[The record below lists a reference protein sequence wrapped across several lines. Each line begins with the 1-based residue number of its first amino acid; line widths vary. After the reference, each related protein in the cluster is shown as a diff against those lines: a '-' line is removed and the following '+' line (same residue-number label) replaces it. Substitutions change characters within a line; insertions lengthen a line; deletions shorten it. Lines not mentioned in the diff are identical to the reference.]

1 MNESVQKS
9 KESVHDADELMFMV
23 KGLQSSNSS
32 SAQIID
38 MLEILEGLAPFLD
51 KTKVIEL
58 KCKNCDSYAPCFF
71 PLEDDYDV
79 IDTHA
84 YCHKKGQPL
93 HHLTFLSIAKCRE
106 FSRKAQVELAD
117 LAKRIM
123 EELRSALRGRKIYD
137 HNEFANYPIAFE
149 LSQDSDR
156 VTIQLGHLS
165 EDGTFVMGDARI
177 LLVRRPDPRLGT
189 KASQIGRA
197 LHDSDLVILVEA
209 SRSAMK
215 HLGLKD
221 AVGKIAASHGIPVI
235 YDP

>member
-1 MNESVQKS
+1 MSESVQKS
-9 KESVHDADELMFMV
+9 KESGRDTEELMFMV
-23 KGLQSSNSS
+23 KGLQSTNSS

-58 KCKNCDSYAPCFF
+58 KCKNCDNYAPCFF

-93 HHLTFLSIAKCRE
+93 HHLTFLSIAKCRD
-106 FSRKAQVELAD
+106 FSRKAQMELAD
-117 LAKRIM
+117 LAKRLM
-123 EELRSALRGRKIYD
+123 EELRSALRNMKIYD

-156 VTIQLGHLS
+156 VTIQLGHMS
-165 EDGTFVMGDARI
+165 EDGAFVMGDARV
-177 LLVRRPDPRLGT
+177 LLVRRPDPRLGN

-215 HLGLKD
+215 HLRLKD
-221 AVGKIAASHGIPVI
+221 TVGKIAASHGIPVI

>member
-1 MNESVQKS
+1 MSEPVQKS
-9 KESVHDADELMFMV
+9 KESGREADELMFMV
-23 KGLQSSNSS
+23 RGLQNSNSS
-32 SAQIID
+32 CAQIID

-51 KTKVIEL
+51 KNRVIEI

-93 HHLTFLSIAKCRE
+93 HHLTFLSIAKCRD
-106 FSRKAQVELAD
+106 FSRKAQTEMAD
-117 LAKRIM
+117 LANMLM
-123 EELRSALRGRKIYD
+123 EELRRALQGRKIYD

-149 LSQDSDR
+149 LSHDSDR
-156 VTIQLGHLS
+156 VTIQLGHIS
-165 EDGTFVMGDARI
+165 EDGAFVMGDAQVH
-177 LLVRRPDPRLGT
+177 LVRRPDPRLGS

-197 LHDSDLVILVEA
+197 LHESDLVILVEA

-221 AVGKIAASHGIPVI
+221 AVGKIATSHGIPVI

>member
-1 MNESVQKS
+1 MSEPVQKS
-9 KESVHDADELMFMV
+9 KESEHEADELMFLV
-23 KGLQSSNSS
+23 RGLQSTNSP

-51 KTKVIEL
+51 KTRVIEL

-84 YCHKKGQPL
+84 YCHRKGQPL
-93 HHLTFLSIAKCRE
+93 HHLTFLSIAKCRD
-106 FSRKAQVELAD
+106 FSRKAQMELVD
-117 LAKRIM
+117 LAKRFM
-123 EELRSALRGRKIYD
+123 EELRYALRDRKIYD

-156 VTIQLGHLS
+156 VTIQLGHIS
-165 EDGTFVMGDARI
+165 EDGAFVMGDAQVH
-177 LLVRRPDPRLGT
+177 LVRRPDPRMGS

-197 LHDSDLVILVEA
+197 LHENDLVILVEA
-209 SRSAMK
+209 SRSTIK

>member
-1 MNESVQKS
+1 MSESVQKS
-9 KESVHDADELMFMV
+9 KESGREADELMFIV
-23 KGLQSSNSS
+23 RGLQSTNNS

-51 KTKVIEL
+51 KAKVIEL

-93 HHLTFLSIAKCRE
+93 HHLTFLSIAKCRD
-106 FSRKAQVELAD
+106 FSRKAQMELVD
-117 LAKRIM
+117 LAKSLM
-123 EELRSALRGRKIYD
+123 EELRYTLRGRKIYD

-149 LSQDSDR
+149 LSQDSDK
-156 VTIQLGHLS
+156 VTIQLGHMS
-165 EDGTFVMGDARI
+165 EDGTFVMGDAHVI
-177 LLVRRPDPRLGT
+177 LARRPDPRLGS
-189 KASQIGRA
+189 KASRIGRA

-209 SRSAMK
+209 SRSAMR

-221 AVGKIAASHGIPVI
+221 AVDKIAASHGIPVI

>member
-1 MNESVQKS
+1 MSESVQKS

-23 KGLQSSNSS
+23 KGLQSTNSS

-58 KCKNCDSYAPCFF
+58 KCKNCDNYAPCFF
-71 PLEDDYDV
+71 PLEDDYEV

-93 HHLTFLSIAKCRE
+93 HHLTFLSIAKCRD
-106 FSRKAQVELAD
+106 FSRKAQIELAD
-117 LAKRIM
+117 LARRLM
-123 EELRSALRGRKIYD
+123 EELRSALRDRKIYD

-156 VTIQLGHLS
+156 VTIQLGHMS
-165 EDGTFVMGDARI
+165 EDGAFVMGDARV
-177 LLVRRPDPRLGT
+177 LLVRRPDPRLGN

-197 LHDSDLVILVEA
+197 LHDNDLVILVEA

-215 HLGLKD
+215 HLRLKD

>member
-1 MNESVQKS
+1 MSESVQKQ
-9 KESVHDADELMFMV
+9 KEPVHDADELMFMV
-23 KGLQSSNSS
+23 KRLQSKNSS

-58 KCKNCDSYAPCFF
+58 KCKNCDNYAPCFY
-71 PLEDDYDV
+71 PLEYDYDV

-84 YCHKKGQPL
+84 YCHRKGQPL
-93 HHLTFLSIAKCRE
+93 HHLTFLSIAKCRD
-106 FSRKAQVELAD
+106 FSRKAQLELAD
-117 LAKRIM
+117 LAKRLM
-123 EELRSALRGRKIYD
+123 EELRHALRDRKIYD
-137 HNEFANYPIAFE
+137 HNEFANYPIALE
-149 LSQDSDR
+149 LSQDSDI
-156 VTIQLGHLS
+156 VTIQLGHQS
-165 EDGTFVMGDARI
+165 EDGAFVMGDARV
-177 LLVRRPDPRLGT
+177 LLVRRPDPRLGN

-221 AVGKIAASHGIPVI
+221 AVGKIGASHGLPVI

>member
-1 MNESVQKS
+1 MSESVQKS
-9 KESVHDADELMFMV
+9 KESKHEADELMFMV
-23 KGLQSSNSS
+23 KGLQSTNSS

-51 KTKVIEL
+51 KTRVIDL
-58 KCKNCDSYAPCFF
+58 KCKNCDNYAPCFF

-93 HHLTFLSIAKCRE
+93 HHLTFLSIAKCRD
-106 FSRKAQVELAD
+106 FSRKAQMDLAD
-117 LAKRIM
+117 LAKKLV
-123 EELRSALRGRKIYD
+123 EELRDALRGRKIYD

-165 EDGTFVMGDARI
+165 EDGAFVMGDVHI
-177 LLVRRPDPRLGT
+177 HLVRRPDPRLGN

-221 AVGKIAASHGIPVI
+221 AVGRIAASHGIPVI